1 VRCDSKD
8 VEEIAATAPVKEGPE
23 RDDGKDRAI
32 EGAQKTLI
40 RLLEDAQKSGTKTL
54 SWPLGS

>member
-1 VRCDSKD
+1 MRCKWKD
-8 VEEIAATAPVKEGPE
+8 VEEIVATVPVKEGLE
-23 RDDGKDRAI
+23 RDDGKGRAI
-32 EGAQKTLI
+32 EGAQKTIL